1 MATNMYF
8 QGGQG
13 YGNIYEQELIRDL
26 VDSAIQVK
34 GIDVIYVPRTLVN
47 VDEILGEDS
56 ASVYKHGITIEMY
69 FESIDKF
76 SGRGD
81 FINQFGLNI
90 ADTCLLLVSKRRWQ
104 QEIGKLG
111 ITMTSRPSE
120 GDLIYLPFK
129 NSTLLEIKY
138 VDDRY
143 NFYSL
148 NDYYVYSLTCEAF
161 QYAHESI
168 TTGIK
173 VVDTPIAASLN
184 TKDYEILDEN
194 GGAIL
199 TENGGSLIN
208 DAFNIDTLDLNANN
222 NQLGQESA
230 TVMDTTETN
239 AFGFE

>member
-1 MATNMYF
+1 
-8 QGGQG
+8 
-13 YGNIYEQELIRDL
+13 
-26 VDSAIQVK
+26 
-34 GIDVIYVPRTLVN
+34 
-47 VDEILGEDS
+47 
-56 ASVYKHGITIEMY
+56 
-69 FESIDKF
+69 
-76 SGRGD
+76 
-81 FINQFGLNI
+81 
-90 ADTCLLLVSKRRWQ
+90 
-104 QEIGKLG
+104 
-111 ITMTSRPSE
+111 MTSRPSE